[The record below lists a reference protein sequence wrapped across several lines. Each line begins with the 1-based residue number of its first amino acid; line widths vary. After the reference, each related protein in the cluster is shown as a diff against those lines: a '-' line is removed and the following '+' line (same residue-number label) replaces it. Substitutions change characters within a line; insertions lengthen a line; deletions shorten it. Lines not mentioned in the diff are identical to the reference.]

1 MEKATG
7 VDPKGGEACGNS
19 HLGETA
25 HQQGQGSHLQSCS
38 PSIPPPEASKS
49 TARKKK
55 KKESSTNL
63 QRCIPKIL
71 LQQFAARSFLHHG
84 CFPSGLLET
93 GFVPLSSSSSL
104 KAGSFQ
110 HKVFQRKEKSTLT
123 VAECLEA
130 ILGHAGFATSSA
142 AHTCFFHLHVE
153 DAHSQF

>member
-1 MEKATG
+1 MIPRVERPAGTATSG
-7 VDPKGGEACGNS
+7 RQLTNRGRGPTYSPAAPVS
-19 HLGETA
+19 HLLKHPRA
-25 HQQGQGSHLQSCS
+25 Q
-38 PSIPPPEASKS
+38 PE
-49 TARKKK
+49 KK